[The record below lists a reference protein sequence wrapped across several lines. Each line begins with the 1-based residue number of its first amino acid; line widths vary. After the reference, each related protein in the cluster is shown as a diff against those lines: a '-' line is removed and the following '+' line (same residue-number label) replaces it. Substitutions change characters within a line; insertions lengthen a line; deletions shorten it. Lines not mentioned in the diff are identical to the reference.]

1 MMRMFDEIRYHIRII
16 FMVIKIRITIIMKY
30 KADMVYWIIAP
41 FFWIVPFLFAG
52 KALAGG
58 QFSNEFK
65 EVTGSGDYLGFLLI
79 GNMLY
84 STIDAA
90 IWGTGNALRREQQM
104 GTLEYFWIS
113 PAPRVDLLIGSALS
127 EGLWVFVNVLAQ
139 FIILSSFFQW
149 IITPFT
155 SFFSF
160 LAVILMFFAMLGFGM
175 IFASIVILFKEGDVL
190 TELVDSIMTI
200 VTPLRYPI
208 SALPRFLL
216 WVAVVIPFTWG
227 AAIIRSLLLTNT
239 SLQNVSSYFLAIFAI
254 GSVLWAIGLY
264 MFRKIEQ
271 RSRRLGTLGAF

>member
-1 MMRMFDEIRYHIRII
+1 MLRIDEIHYHLRVISL
-16 FMVIKIRITIIMKY
+16 VIKIRVTIIMKY

-84 STIDAA
+84 STIDTA
-90 IWGTGNALRREQQM
+90 IWGIGNTLRREQQS

-127 EGLWVFVNVLAQ
+127 EGLWVFVNVLCQ
-139 FIILSSFFQW
+139 FIIISSFFHW
-149 IITPFT
+149 SITPFT
-155 SFFSF
+155 SLFSV
-160 LAVILMFFAMLGFGM
+160 LAVVLMFFAMLGFGM

-208 SALPRFLL
+208 NALPRFLL

-227 AAIIRSLLLTNT
+227 AAIVRGLLLANAPFQ
-239 SLQNVSSYFLAIFAI
+239 SVLAYFLAILAI
-254 GSVLWAIGLY
+254 GVVLWVIGLY

-271 RSRRLGTLGAF
+271 RSRRMGTLGAF